1 MVYKK
6 MMNMKFT
13 SDDIEDKNMANDDD
27 SGYELDDSGMIPK
40 LEELKAAGKKED
52 EESESSNVLLEEEKT
67 FSEEASKNLN
77 FKKDNL
83 EESIVGEENISNKE
97 LSQYDLSDNEGMG
110 KEDIEMSPL
119 EEDFARS
126 KIVEKD
132 DLGDTVL
139 FDYNLED
146 INNGVDD
153 EDLSDDV
160 EDFFEDEREEYINNN
175 ESFDFG
181 NEEELK
187 DLEKYDEDRI
197 YNFDDEEEEEDQSLE
212 QQKFFSED
220 DFIDDIPDDLSDV
233 KVKFYDDESAS
244 DSTDIL
250 SALDKIADRR
260 EILEA
265 IDDAFLD
272 VERFLDTM
280 DRIADSLDRIAD
292 SLELIEK

>member
-97 LSQYDLSDNEGMG
+97 LSQYDLSDNEVMG

-197 YNFDDEEEEEDQSLE
+197 YNFDDEEEEDQSLE

>member
-197 YNFDDEEEEEDQSLE
+197 YNFDDEEEEDQSLE

-250 SALDKIADRR
+250 SVLDKIADRR

>member
-146 INNGVDD
+146 INNDVDD

-197 YNFDDEEEEEDQSLE
+197 YNFDDEEDQSLE

-220 DFIDDIPDDLSDV
+220 DFIDDISDDLSDV

>member
-153 EDLSDDV
+153 ED
-160 EDFFEDEREEYINNN
+160 
-175 ESFDFG
+175 
-181 NEEELK
+181 
-187 DLEKYDEDRI
+187 RI
-197 YNFDDEEEEEDQSLE
+197 YNFDDEEEDQSLE

-233 KVKFYDDESAS
+233 KVK
-244 DSTDIL
+244 IL
-250 SALDKIADRR
+250 
-260 EILEA
+260 
-265 IDDAFLD
+265 
-272 VERFLDTM
+272 
-280 DRIADSLDRIAD
+280 
-292 SLELIEK
+292 

>member
-197 YNFDDEEEEEDQSLE
+197 YNFDDEEEEDQSLE

-233 KVKFYDDESAS
+233 KVKFYDDESAN